1 MDEELKNILQE
12 YSDTIYPGAGQ
23 GYGRLAV
30 LVLGLS
36 LDRPFWGVLGTGLGT
51 LGSSRIFGLACFGSL
66 KASSFVF
73 YFDLLEFLLQREK
86 GLRIDE
92 F

>member
-1 MDEELKNILQE
+1 MNNILLGC
-12 YSDTIYPGAGQ
+12 SDTIYPGAGL
-23 GYGRLAV
+23 GHGRLAV

-36 LDRPFWGVLGTGLGT
+36 LDRLFWGLLGIGLGR
-51 LGSSRIFGLACFGSL
+51 LGSSMIFGLACFGSL
-66 KASSFVF
+66 KVSSFVF
-73 YFDLLEFLLQREK
+73 YFDLLEFLSQREK

>member
-1 MDEELKNILQE
+1 M
-12 YSDTIYPGAGQ
+12 
-23 GYGRLAV
+23 

-36 LDRPFWGVLGTGLGT
+36 LGTLFWGVLGTGLGT
-51 LGSSRIFGLACFGSL
+51 LGSSMIFGLACSGSL

-73 YFDLLEFLLQREK
+73 YFDLLEFLSQREK